1 MPIFP
6 SVYYKHFPKYAKH
19 IICVSFCKW
28 FYPVTN
34 TVQTRTQLY
43 DSEHSKKKKSA
54 GFIIL
59 WMLFSNNIKI
69 VRQYTH
75 SVMVAYLTFYRFN
88 TWKDKTTNNEL
99 YIYTKTETQK
109 SSFSKN
115 KLL

>member
-1 MPIFP
+1 MIL
-6 SVYYKHFPKYAKH
+6 SRNKYGANQNT
-19 IICVSFCKW
+19 IVW
-28 FYPVTN
+28 F
-34 TVQTRTQLY
+34 RAL
-43 DSEHSKKKKSA
+43 KKKKSA